1 MRSSRESVRVPHVPL
16 RATLLILAGALIAG
30 CSRHAPVPR
39 GAPTPKVS
47 EPAITD
53 GRTLVAAMH
62 RKYGGTWYRTLSF
75 TQYNT
80 LYGSTGRES
89 RTQWLQHASVP
100 GRLRIDYLPLAA
112 RSGLLYDGTRVHVFD
127 NGKSV
132 TTQRGINVMLLLTAD
147 IFVRPDSESA
157 RLVAAEGFDL
167 AIARRDTWEG
177 RPVWVM
183 GAAAGDSTSD
193 QIWVDAAR
201 MVPVRV
207 VQNEKRGSRTVV
219 TDTRLSHFL
228 DVGGFPIAMQIELRR
243 DGRLYFREELSNVRV
258 NEPQDE
264 AMFDPASWV
273 SAQPKV
279 T

>member
-1 MRSSRESVRVPHVPL
+1 
-16 RATLLILAGALIAG
+16 
-30 CSRHAPVPR
+30 
-39 GAPTPKVS
+39 
-47 EPAITD
+47 
-53 GRTLVAAMH
+53 
-62 RKYGGTWYRTLSF
+62 
-75 TQYNT
+75 
-80 LYGSTGRES
+80 
-89 RTQWLQHASVP
+89 
-100 GRLRIDYLPLAA
+100 
-112 RSGLLYDGTRVHVFD
+112 
-127 NGKSV
+127 
-132 TTQRGINVMLLLTAD
+132 MLLLTAD

-201 MVPVRV
+201 MVPLRV
-207 VQNEKRGSRTVV
+207 VQNEKRGSRTVI